1 MRTVICFGEDWGRHP
16 STLQFI
22 ARQLAK
28 DHTIIWIESLG
39 LRRPKVTLA
48 DAQRIW
54 TKLRKWWCGP
64 ARDSRV
70 SDNLIV
76 CTPLVLPFHGSKLA
90 QFINRAILQKM
101 IRRLVRDHSNGRA
114 PVIVTA
120 SPSTAYLIDCLGGA
134 KSVYYCADEYSQ
146 MPGVDSELVRR
157 LEENLL
163 QRVDAVVVTSEYL
176 LQRKRVAGTPIV
188 LLRHGV
194 DCEHFSN
201 VVFQEMPELPPSLR
215 IIPRPIFGYHGLIQ
229 SIIDFELM
237 VEVADR
243 RPAWSLVFIGD
254 HFGDT
259 ASLPSRPNLYY
270 LPAQSYDMIP
280 WFIKGFDVCM
290 MPYRLD
296 ERTMHCNP
304 IKLREYLAAGKP
316 VLSTPLPEVLLYRD
330 VVEFAGTADE
340 FIRGGDKLLQETGLE
355 YVKKRTDRV
364 SGESWETVARRFQ
377 DVLDS
382 ACA

>member
-28 DHTIIWIESLG
+28 DHKIIWVESLG
-39 LRRPKVTLA
+39 FRPPRVTLA
-48 DAQRIW
+48 DACRIW
-54 TKLRKWWCGP
+54 TKLHRWLLGP

-76 CTPLVLPFHGSKLA
+76 YTPLVLPFHGYKWA
-90 QFINRAILQKM
+90 QFINRATLQRA
-101 IRRLVRDHSNGRA
+101 IRQLVRNHSDGQA
-114 PVIVTA
+114 PVVVTA
-120 SPSTAYLIDCLGGA
+120 SPSTAYLIGHLGESR
-134 KSVYYCADEYSQ
+134 SVYYCADEYSQ

-157 LEENLL
+157 LEGDLL
-163 QRVDAVVVTSEYL
+163 QRVDTVVVTSEYL
-176 LQRKRVAGTPIV
+176 LQRKRVAGTPIA

-194 DCEHFSN
+194 DFEHFSN
-201 VVFQEMPELPPSLR
+201 VEMPELPPSLR

-229 SIIDFELM
+229 SIIDFELI

-243 RPAWSLVFIGD
+243 RPAWSLVLIGD

-280 WFIKGFDVCM
+280 CFIKGFDVCI

-355 YVKKRTDRV
+355 YVKKRADRV
-364 SGESWETVARRFQ
+364 SGESWEAVARRFQ
-377 DVLDS
+377 EVLDG
-382 ACA
+382 AFA